1 MDVPIALDASLWDE
15 PTTGIG
21 QYTRC
26 LASALEAEHVRLLKV
41 GARHSGDCPRGDL
54 SATLFTLGVL
64 PGVLR
69 RIDAPLYHAHG
80 NFNLPL
86 ARSKTRTVVTVHDL
100 IPLLLPHTVSL
111 PFRMQFRLWL
121 ARTLQVADEVICVS
135 EVTRRALLERFRV
148 DPGRLHVVHNG
159 VDHVADHPLDAIG
172 AEYLDSLGLPERFV
186 LYAGALDVRKNVSR
200 VLDACVALKEA
211 GRPVTLVLAGQS
223 WFGSGP
229 VEKRVAEL
237 RAQGLDLR
245 PVGFQ
250 PAEVLYAL
258 MARASAFVFPSRY
271 EGFGLPPLE
280 AMWFGT
286 PAIVST
292 AGSLP
297 EVCGPSAIQVDPDD
311 VDGLARAIAR
321 LVEDPAERRQR
332 GEAGRAW
339 ARTFTWARAARSTV
353 EVYESALRRPRP

>member
-26 LASALEAEHVRLLKV
+26 LAGALEAQHVRLLKL
-41 GARHSGDCPRGDL
+41 GARHSGDVPRGNR
-54 SATLFTLGVL
+54 SSTLFTLGVL

-69 RIDAPLYHAHG
+69 RMDVPLYHAHG

-86 ARSKTRTVVTVHDL
+86 TRSRTRTVVTVHDL
-100 IPLLLPHTVSL
+100 IPLLLPRTVSTA
-111 PFRMQFRLWL
+111 FRLQFRLWL
-121 ARTLQVADEVICVS
+121 SRTLQVADQVVCVS
-135 EVTRRALLERFRV
+135 EVTRRALLERFAV
-148 DPGRLHVVHNG
+148 DPDRLHVVHNG
-159 VDHVADHPLDAIG
+159 VDHVAHHPLDAIG
-172 AEYLDSLGLPERFV
+172 AEYLASLGLPERFV
-186 LYAGALDVRKNVSR
+186 LYAGALDVRKNVSL
-200 VLDACVALKEA
+200 VLDACVALREA
-211 GRPVTLVLAGQS
+211 GKPVTLVLAGQS

-229 VEKRVAEL
+229 VERRVAAL

-258 MARASAFVFPSRY
+258 MERASAFVFPSRY

-280 AMWFGT
+280 AMGFGT
-286 PAIVST
+286 PAIISS
-292 AGSLP
+292 AGALP

-311 VDGLARAIAR
+311 VEGLAQAMAR
-321 LVEDPAERRQR
+321 LLENPDERRQR
-332 GEAGRAW
+332 GEAAKAW
-339 ARTFTWARAARSTV
+339 ARTFTWARAARATV
-353 EVYESALRRPRP
+353 EVYERALVRPRS